1 MEKDTINDSS
11 FVVITG
17 PPQKDKNKR
26 ISHIRSVIRKSQL
39 RRDGQPQARPAV
51 KNKSQAVPVKE
62 LGSPSRE
69 LPYKL
74 DLSWL
79 TVSETVSKRLRYCKL
94 PTPSVELGMH
104 LRPVASLMRILR

>member
-1 MEKDTINDSS
+1 MEKDRIDDSS

-26 ISHIRSVIRKSQL
+26 ISHVRSVIRKSQL
-39 RRDGQPQARPAV
+39 RRDGQLRARPV
-51 KNKSQAVPVKE
+51 VRHKSQAVHGSR

-69 LPYKL
+69 ITWKM

-94 PTPSVELGMH
+94 PTPLFCRTV
-104 LRPVASLMRILR
+104 